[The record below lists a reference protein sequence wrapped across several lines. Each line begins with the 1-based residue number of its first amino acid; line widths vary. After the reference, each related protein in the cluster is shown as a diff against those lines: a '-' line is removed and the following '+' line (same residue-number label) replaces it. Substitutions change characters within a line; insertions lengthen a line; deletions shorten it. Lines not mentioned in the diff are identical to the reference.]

1 MTCVNINDFIFVGL
15 NVVSN
20 IRRLQPV
27 HKTENPDEPPPIT
40 IPLPKPCIPENLM
53 FNHLLQPQQHMS
65 GVQTKQEKM
74 DEPPPLAIPLSKP
87 LMPESLMFNH
97 LQAQLSISQMHFT
110 TQRPTT

>member
-1 MTCVNINDFIFVGL
+1 MTSVNTSNFIFVGL

-65 GVQTKQEKM
+65 GIQTKQEKM
-74 DEPPPLAIPLSKP
+74 DDPPPLAIPLSKP
-87 LMPESLMFNH
+87 LMSESLMFNH